1 MKTLKYRYTM
11 HFPFLHV
18 RKGYIYCFFFF
29 TVHFCIGQQLA
40 SYIQYAEQNNLNIQA
55 FELKHSIATE
65 KVNEA
70 NTLSDT
76 QISLGYFV
84 SEPETRT
91 GPQRAR
97 LSVRQMLPWFGTITA
112 RENYASSLAETQYL
126 DIAIA
131 KRKLGLSISQSYYT
145 LFAIKAKQEVLREQ
159 IDLLKTYEKLALT
172 AVTVGKA
179 SAVDVLQLQ
188 IRQNELQ
195 QQIDVLAQE
204 YITERSLFNT
214 ILNTDPDT
222 DIEIVDQIN
231 IPEKDPVIY
240 NDKLLVH
247 PELLKYDKLYESVS
261 KSELVNQKQKNPD
274 IGFGLDYVPVSERTD
289 VNIEDNG
296 KDILMPMISI
306 SIPIF
311 NKKYNSQTKQNKL
324 KQEEIQLKK
333 TDRQNHLQSLLIK
346 AISLRNTA
354 RIKYKTQEK
363 NIQQAKNA
371 EQILTKNYETGTV
384 DFNAILDVQELQLKF
399 QVDRI
404 KSIRD
409 YFMQSTI
416 INYLSQ

>member
-29 TVHFCIGQQLA
+29 TAHFCIGQQLA

-55 FELKHSIATE
+55 FELKHSIAAE

-112 RENYASSLAETQYL
+112 RENYANSLAETQYL

-159 IDLLKTYEKLALT
+159 IDLLQTYEKLALT

-195 QQIDVLAQE
+195 QRFDILAQE

-214 ILNTDPDT
+214 MLNVDPNA

-399 QVDRI
+399 QMDRI